1 MLNNKKVS
9 LDPQKYKIQPAT
21 TKFKTEESEW
31 ISPPREKVGNKY
43 SMQIEKPVEA
53 VSRDD
58 DTFSRK
64 SPNLRILWILRS
76 SITMLGYKHNQISR
90 K

>member
-31 ISPPREKVGNKY
+31 ISPPREKAGNKY
-43 SMQIEKPVEA
+43 SVQIEKPLQVC
-53 VSRDD
+53 SREDD
-58 DTFSRK
+58 VFSRK
-64 SPNLRILWILRS
+64 SPNFEDSLD
-76 SITMLGYKHNQISR
+76 TAMKYKNTR
-90 K
+90 V